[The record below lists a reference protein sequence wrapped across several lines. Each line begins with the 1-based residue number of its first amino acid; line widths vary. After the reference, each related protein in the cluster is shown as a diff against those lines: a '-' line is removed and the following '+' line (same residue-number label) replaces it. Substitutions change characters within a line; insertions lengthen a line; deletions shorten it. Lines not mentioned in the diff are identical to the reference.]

1 MIVDDHQP
9 DRERLKEWLPRLAH
23 FQSLLESDPS
33 TFDLRD
39 DQPSA
44 AARAME
50 TATSVARMSRQQIV
64 HLPLDG
70 IVSKMT
76 KVNPFVLGLGCI
88 GQRDQELLGEISDQI
103 ALGCASKSGRHAVVI
118 RIRQEGNE
126 VNRMGSARSETAS
139 SFVNHRE
146 TMTPHHVWHDFG
158 ESKMEKL
165 RWNTQLLELLR
176 LRKEYGLILIDLGDA
191 ESQAM
196 VRLGRLCDG
205 VVIQMMDQVSP
216 RTMKTVLNTLKME
229 QLKLL
234 GILSLECISDPLRS
248 SD

>member
-1 MIVDDHQP
+1 
-9 DRERLKEWLPRLAH
+9 
-23 FQSLLESDPS
+23 
-33 TFDLRD
+33 
-39 DQPSA
+39 
-44 AARAME
+44 
-50 TATSVARMSRQQIV
+50 
-64 HLPLDG
+64 
-70 IVSKMT
+70 
-76 KVNPFVLGLGCI
+76 
-88 GQRDQELLGEISDQI
+88 
-103 ALGCASKSGRHAVVI
+103 
-118 RIRQEGNE
+118 
-126 VNRMGSARSETAS
+126 
-139 SFVNHRE
+139 
-146 TMTPHHVWHDFG
+146 
-158 ESKMEKL
+158 MEKL

-234 GILSLECISDPLRS
+234 GILSLECISDPLGS